1 MPRFTFPIPGRR
13 QKQQPVPIASPQQ
26 VGGNGGPGLTK
37 AQRILGLTDISVDAH
52 SGANWDAQSNTGIG
66 TNASASETPYAETRS
81 IGVGEHNCQNPEV
94 EVGTIEVELDLDE
107 EESGIMPM
115 ALDRKLSNARHQSIA
130 DFHDAVSDASSVR
143 RRQSSSTI
151 NSFYDKSKQ
160 PLRIS
165 QQTSSSAM
173 AMGLLNK
180 QPHGVLF
187 NVTDAS
193 SPTSSRDDAST
204 RKKKPARLDLS
215 HLLPKVTRQSM
226 LTPSR
231 PTVLG
236 SDMMTK
242 SPSLLSEP
250 GDSLQSPQQP
260 DRQRSFRKNLR
271 SLSSRKTKENLRME
285 SIERRRSDTIHSLYD
300 HYEQQSLYKDS
311 LAEVQE
317 EEVEVPLV
325 LSPEIQDTATSPSAH
340 SLHTPYSTSTGM
352 SGAHSKTS
360 SAYTRNESMPATPLT
375 AVMTPDLHAPVPKFA
390 GADCAES
397 ISSRHTR
404 TSKASR
410 RTTHSGFDMDLK
422 KISVLSLSSDS
433 EEDPLED
440 DTRKTS
446 ANSSVFNIDDG
457 PGTPPKTKLPPV
469 PTRARRSESTI
480 LQTAKMVEV
489 LGQVKPRKETR
500 PYTASLFPKVPQQS
514 APPMQTRRS
523 SESAPQTFSRAPV
536 INSRSS
542 SLHPGTAKRK
552 PARTNLRQPS
562 MPNHTIDSVASGT
575 SQVGEHIPWTRD
587 QLEGYSSRPGS
598 QTKAMVHATGS
609 SSSGSSSNDVRT
621 SSVATVSGFTV
632 YESKSTRPVPAEMD
646 ALAPARMFR
655 PTQEVGS
662 TTHLSISVAS
672 VSDQPTPP
680 VSPASSEFNTQSPTR
695 STLKEST
702 DGSSVE
708 VTPIRASERDAASS
722 CNGSSPLS
730 KYTTPSPNSTSSRFM
745 AVTRQEE
752 MLLAALRLKRA
763 RMRESIIAEF
773 ETEERDRVID
783 AFPVPGGM
791 ETTETSSLNRQQ
803 LDKAPSHRRQ
813 HSSISTLS
821 GFEASLAPRPQPKAG
836 TRHAAGRSSSVQS
849 QRVPKARSVS
859 GSHRRDVSPMFS
871 AQGGSELALDSF
883 PIPERSSM
891 LAPQYHQAT
900 KQWSFESGFT
910 AASSQSRLTDTH
922 DGSPPTAGLMPP
934 SRQDKPL
941 RGESSYREMRGR
953 QLARSQSAMGSYPT
967 NIASPSTFMADPR
980 KKAARISA
988 VGGPPGRVGVEMGL
1002 WGDDG

>member
-13 QKQQPVPIASPQQ
+13 QKQQPVSTASPQQ
-26 VGGNGGPGLTK
+26 IGGSGGPGLTK

-52 SGANWDAQSNTGIG
+52 SGANWDAHSNTGIG

-81 IGVGEHNCQNPEV
+81 IGAGEHTYQTPDV
-94 EVGTIEVELDLDE
+94 EVGTIEVELDLDD
-107 EESGIMPM
+107 EESGIMPL

-193 SPTSSRDDAST
+193 SPTSSRDDGSM

-226 LTPSR
+226 LTPLR

-236 SDMMTK
+236 PDMITK
-242 SPSLLSEP
+242 SPSLMSEP

-271 SLSSRKTKENLRME
+271 SLSSRKTKENLRMD
-285 SIERRRSDTIHSLYD
+285 SIERRRSETIHSLYD
-300 HYEQQSLYKDS
+300 HYEQQSLYKDA

-325 LSPEIQDTATSPSAH
+325 LSPEMQDMATSPSAH
-340 SLHTPYSTSTGM
+340 SLHTPYSTSTGI
-352 SGAHSKTS
+352 SGTHSKTS

-375 AVMTPDLHAPVPKFA
+375 AVMTPDLHAPAPRFSS
-390 GADCAES
+390 ADCAES

-404 TSKASR
+404 TSKASK

-489 LGQVKPRKETR
+489 LGPVKPRKETR
-500 PYTASLFPKVPQQS
+500 PYTASLFPKVPQQVQQ
-514 APPMQTRRS
+514 PMQTRRS
-523 SESAPQTFSRAPV
+523 SEAASQTSSRPPV

-562 MPNHTIDSVASGT
+562 MPHHTIDSVASGT
-575 SQVGEHIPWTRD
+575 SQVGEHTTWTRE
-587 QLEGYSSRPGS
+587 QLEGYGPSPGS
-598 QTKAMVHATGS
+598 KAKAMAHPTS
-609 SSSGSSSNDVRT
+609 SSSSNDLRT
-621 SSVATVSGFTV
+621 SSIATVSGFTV
-632 YESKSTRPVPAEMD
+632 YESKAARPMPAEMD
-646 ALAPARMFR
+646 ALAPSRKFR

-680 VSPASSEFNTQSPTR
+680 VSPASSEFNRHSPNT

-708 VTPIRASERDAASS
+708 VTPVRASERDAASS

-783 AFPVPGGM
+783 AFPSVPGAM
-791 ETTETSSLNRQQ
+791 DTAETSSLNRQQ
-803 LDKAPSHRRQ
+803 LDKVSSHRRQ

-821 GFEASLAPRPQPKAG
+821 GFEASLAPRPQQKAG
-836 TRHAAGRSSSVQS
+836 TRQHAAGRSSSVQS
-849 QRVPKARSVS
+849 HRVPKARSVS
-859 GSHRRDVSPMFS
+859 GSHNRDVSPMFS
-871 AQGGSELALDSF
+871 AQGGSDLALDSF

-891 LAPQYHQAT
+891 LAPQHHQAT

-934 SRQDKPL
+934 TRQDKPL
-941 RGESSYREMRGR
+941 RGDQFYRETRGR

-967 NIASPSTFMADPR
+967 NIASPSTFMSDPR